1 LPRRMQQVAAAVS
14 LVAMG
19 VMIAIQLD
27 QDAQVLTTQT
37 LSQRINDK
45 SLTSVELIFVWGLV
59 GVGLYQLARSR
70 RRERSVPELDAH
82 GD

>member
-1 LPRRMQQVAAAVS
+1 MQQVAAAVS

-70 RRERSVPELDAH
+70 RRERSVAELDAH